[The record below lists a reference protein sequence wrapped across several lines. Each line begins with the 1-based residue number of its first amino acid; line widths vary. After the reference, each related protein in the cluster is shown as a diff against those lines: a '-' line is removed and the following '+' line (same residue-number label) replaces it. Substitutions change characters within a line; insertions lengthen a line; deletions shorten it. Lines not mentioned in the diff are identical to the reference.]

1 METEGRLTV
10 YSAFKSIPHDPPFKF
25 KEDTIL
31 PVSSQEAPEGPS
43 SPSTDSWDV
52 FITPLDDCFRQGNKT
67 EGGRSHD
74 SMRRTEK
81 CDSFEDIQEAT
92 SRKEMLLQALQAV
105 EVNFYR
111 KSSLLLRYVA

>member
-10 YSAFKSIPHDPPFKF
+10 YSAFKSIPPDPPFKF
-25 KEDTIL
+25 KEDTL
-31 PVSSQEAPEGPS
+31 PPLSSQEAPESPS

-52 FITPLDDCFRQGNKT
+52 FITPLDDCFRKGNKK

-74 SMRRTEK
+74 SMRRTDE
-81 CDSFEDIQEAT
+81 CDSSEDTREAT
-92 SRKEMLLQALQAV
+92 CRKEMLLQALQAV